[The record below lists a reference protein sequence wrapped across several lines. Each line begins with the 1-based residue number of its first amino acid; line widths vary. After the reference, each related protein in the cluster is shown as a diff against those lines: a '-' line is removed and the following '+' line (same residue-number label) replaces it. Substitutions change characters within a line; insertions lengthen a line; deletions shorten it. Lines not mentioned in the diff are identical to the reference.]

1 MSVDLI
7 VDSTQQT
14 KFYIESR
21 LTNRVPYWDSVFKPT
36 YITKSTHYESNTIVV
51 EEESEFFNSFYNL
64 DEGVPVKDLEIEL
77 GTSKMP
83 RFVPVTSTIFLFVEL

>member
-1 MSVDLI
+1 
-7 VDSTQQT
+7 
-14 KFYIESR
+14 
-21 LTNRVPYWDSVFKPT
+21 
-36 YITKSTHYESNTIVV
+36 VV

-83 RFVPVTSTIFLFVEL
+83 RFVPVTGTIFLFVEL

>member
-1 MSVDLI
+1 
-7 VDSTQQT
+7 
-14 KFYIESR
+14 
-21 LTNRVPYWDSVFKPT
+21 
-36 YITKSTHYESNTIVV
+36 VV